1 MLSPCYLF
9 RFSDFSVTVR
19 TMHRYHSQWRVATY
33 IAELLS
39 VYTVTCLAVSKKII
53 LPSMTSPPVN
63 NGIQDSFGFRILC

>member
-39 VYTVTCLAVSKKII
+39 TYTVTCLAVSKKII
-53 LPSMTSPPVN
+53 LRFMTSPPVN